1 MIDEYT
7 FFLPR
12 LQLYTPRRQQDAAEL
27 LATVFASFDDET
39 VGTTKLLPTFT
50 AQHHRRT
57 QCGECG
63 HTTKNGSPE
72 PETILQVRGV
82 RGNDQFG
89 IYVSENE
96 NRDGGTLRI
105 PSSRVRGSTSGG
117 DLNDHNS
124 SSHGQ
129 TRNGDHN
136 RVEREREEPEGVAQ
150 RSRSAKG
157 AADLC

>member
-7 FFLPR
+7 FFLATGTGSTTSTIT
-12 LQLYTPRRQQDAAEL
+12 LFQIAIFLRRATCSRGGPEELAAI
-27 LATVFASFDDET
+27 
-39 VGTTKLLPTFT
+39 
-50 AQHHRRT
+50 RR
-57 QCGECG
+57 
-63 HTTKNGSPE
+63 
-72 PETILQVRGV
+72 RGV
-82 RGNDQFG
+82 RGNDQLG
-89 IYVSENE
+89 VYVSEDE